1 MQCIRINHPNPPTM
15 KKLISTLSILLLLPL
30 CMHAQKKDPRKF
42 DDTDRENFF
51 RFGVKGGVNVNKI
64 KGQSFQSG
72 FSYNYQLGGF
82 LQFNFSKRFGVQPE
96 FNFVQA
102 GGEFTDDPT
111 DIYDDLFRDGGQK
124 KASLTYMEVPMLL
137 NINVG
142 ESKHVKLQVGPA
154 VNFLLKQQVDQLVN
168 NNQNLYKN
176 TEFSAV
182 GGLWLQLPLIHIGGR
197 YKYGFTNING
207 IDNKE
212 TWRNQSIQVFI
223 GLTF

>member
-1 MQCIRINHPNPPTM
+1 M
-15 KKLISTLSILLLLPL
+15 KKINIVLAALFFMPL
-30 CMHAQKKDPRKF
+30 FASAQKKPSRKF

-64 KGQSFQSG
+64 KGQSYQSG

-82 LQFNFSKRFGVQPE
+82 VQFNFSKRFGVQPE
-96 FNFVQA
+96 VNFVQS
-102 GGEFTDDPT
+102 GGEFSDDPT
-111 DIYDDLFRDGGQK
+111 DIFDDLFRDGGQK
-124 KASLTYMEVPMLL
+124 KASLTYMEVPVLL

-142 ESKHVKLQVGPA
+142 ESKHVKLQLGPA
-154 VNFLLKQQVDQLVN
+154 FNFLLKQQVDQLVN
-168 NNQNLYKN
+168 NNVNLYKN
-176 TEFSAV
+176 TEVSAV

>member
-1 MQCIRINHPNPPTM
+1 MSNKTF
-15 KKLISTLSILLLLPL
+15 TLLALCLLPL
-30 CMHAQKKDPRKF
+30 ISFAQKKEPRKF

-64 KGQSFQSG
+64 NGQSFQSG

-96 FNFVQA
+96 VNLVQA
-102 GGEFTDDPT
+102 GGVFTDDPT

-124 KASLTYMEVPMLL
+124 KASLTYMEVPVLL

-154 VNFLLKQQVDQLVN
+154 VNFLLKQNVNQLVN
-168 NNQNLYKN
+168 NNTTVYKN
-176 TEFSAV
+176 TEFSAL

>member
-1 MQCIRINHPNPPTM
+1 MPHKFIP
-15 KKLISTLSILLLLPL
+15 LLALFLLPL
-30 CMHAQKKDPRKF
+30 FSVAQKKKEPRKF

-72 FSYNYQLGGF
+72 FSYNYQLGGL
-82 LQFNFSKRFGVQPE
+82 LQFNFSKRLGIQPE
-96 FNFVQA
+96 FNLVQA

-124 KASLTYMEVPMLL
+124 KASLTYMEVPVLL

-142 ESKHVKLQVGPA
+142 QSKHVKLQVGPA
-154 VNFLLKQQVDQLVN
+154 INFLLRQEVQQLVN
-168 NNQNLYKN
+168 NNSTLYKN
-176 TEFSAV
+176 TEFSAM
-182 GGLWLQLPLIHIGGR
+182 GGLWIQLPLVHLGGR

-212 TWRNQSIQVFI
+212 TWRNQSIQVFV

>member
-1 MQCIRINHPNPPTM
+1 MSNKTFA
-15 KKLISTLSILLLLPL
+15 LLAFLLLPL
-30 CMHAQKKDPRKF
+30 LSIAQTKKPRKF

-82 LQFNFSKRFGVQPE
+82 LQFNFSKRFGIQPE
-96 FNFVQA
+96 VNLVQA

-124 KASLTYMEVPMLL
+124 KASLTYMEVPVLL

-142 ESKHVKLQVGPA
+142 ESKHVKLQLGPA
-154 VNFLLKQQVDQLVN
+154 INFLLKQNVEQLVN
-168 NNQNLYKN
+168 NNTTVYKN
-176 TEFSAV
+176 TEFSAM